1 VTLARALSEN
11 DDAAMHRGLTP
22 PGGLSRFDRARRAAK
37 LWHLAAALRTGPD
50 FRHVHGDIAMLNRP
64 LTTTLA
70 AIAVA
75 ATAACSTTPSAP
87 GYYSNT
93 AAPAPAYARPA
104 PYSDQGVVRAI
115 DVIPVASRPVGAGA
129 ILGAIVGG
137 VVGNQF
143 GSGSGRA
150 LTTIGGAV
158 AGGVAGNAIEKKTR
172 KEDEVFR
179 VSVRFDDGSIRDF
192 DYQQIGSLRVGDRV
206 RLVDGQ
212 LHMLQ

>member
-1 VTLARALSEN
+1 
-11 DDAAMHRGLTP
+11 M
-22 PGGLSRFDRARRAAK
+22 
-37 LWHLAAALRTGPD
+37 
-50 FRHVHGDIAMLNRP
+50 INRP
-64 LTTTLA
+64 LTTSLA
-70 AIAVA
+70 AVALA
-75 ATAACSTTPSAP
+75 ATAACTTTPTSAP
-87 GYYSNT
+87 GYYST
-93 AAPAPAYARPA
+93 APAPSSTYSRPV

-115 DVIPVASRPVGAGA
+115 EVIPVASRPVGAGA

-158 AGGVAGNAIEKKTR
+158 AGGVAGNAIEQRTR
-172 KEDEVFR
+172 RDDEVYR

-192 DYQQIGSLRVGDRV
+192 DYQQVGGLRVGDRV

>member
-1 VTLARALSEN
+1 
-11 DDAAMHRGLTP
+11 MIH
-22 PGGLSRFDRARRAAK
+22 
-37 LWHLAAALRTGPD
+37 
-50 FRHVHGDIAMLNRP
+50 RP

-70 AIAVA
+70 AVALA
-75 ATAACSTTPSAP
+75 ATAACTTTPTSAP
-87 GYYSNT
+87 AYYST
-93 AAPAPAYARPA
+93 APAPSSTYSRPV

-115 DVIPVASRPVGAGA
+115 EVIPVAARPVGAGA

-158 AGGVAGNAIEKKTR
+158 AGGVAGNAIEQRTR
-172 KEDEVFR
+172 RDDEVYR

-192 DYQQIGSLRVGDRV
+192 DYQQVGALRVGDRV

-212 LHMLQ
+212 LHMM

>member
-1 VTLARALSEN
+1 METF
-11 DDAAMHRGLTP
+11 MH
-22 PGGLSRFDRARRAAK
+22 
-37 LWHLAAALRTGPD
+37 
-50 FRHVHGDIAMLNRP
+50 NRP

-75 ATAACSTTPSAP
+75 ATAACTTTTSTAPGYAP
-87 GYYSNT
+87 GYYPAT
-93 AAPAPAYARPA
+93 PAPSSTYSRPV

-115 DVIPVASRPVGAGA
+115 DVIPVASRPSGAGV

-158 AGGVAGNAIEKKTR
+158 AGGVAGNAIEQRTR
-172 KEDEVFR
+172 REDEVYR
-179 VSVRFDDGSIRDF
+179 VSVRFEDGSIRDF
-192 DYQQIGSLRVGDRV
+192 DYQQIGGLRVGDRV

-212 LHMLQ
+212 LHYLQ

>member
-1 VTLARALSEN
+1 
-11 DDAAMHRGLTP
+11 MIHRPLTP
-22 PGGLSRFDRARRAAK
+22 P
-37 LWHLAAALRTGPD
+37 LAA
-50 FRHVHGDIAMLNRP
+50 V
-64 LTTTLA
+64 
-70 AIAVA
+70 AIA
-75 ATAACSTTPSAP
+75 ATAACTTTSTAP
-87 GYYSNT
+87 GYSST
-93 AAPAPAYARPA
+93 SPAPSSTYSRPV

-115 DVIPVASRPVGAGA
+115 DVIPVASRPSGAGA

-179 VSVRFDDGSIRDF
+179 VSVRFEDGSIRDF
-192 DYQQIGSLRVGDRV
+192 DYQQIGDLRVGDRV
-206 RLVDGQ
+206 RLVNGQ
-212 LHMLQ
+212 LHYVQ

>member
-1 VTLARALSEN
+1 MPTRL
-11 DDAAMHRGLTP
+11 
-22 PGGLSRFDRARRAAK
+22 
-37 LWHLAAALRTGPD
+37 
-50 FRHVHGDIAMLNRP
+50 

-70 AIAVA
+70 AVVIAA
-75 ATAACSTTPSAP
+75 SAACSTSTAP
-87 GYYSNT
+87 AYDRYG
-93 AAPAPAYARPA
+93 AAPAPSSTYSRPV

-115 DVIPVASRPVGAGA
+115 DVIPIASRPSGAGV

-192 DYQQIGSLRVGDRV
+192 DYQQIGDLRVGDRV

-212 LHMLQ
+212 LHFVQ

>member
-1 VTLARALSEN
+1 
-11 DDAAMHRGLTP
+11 M
-22 PGGLSRFDRARRAAK
+22 
-37 LWHLAAALRTGPD
+37 
-50 FRHVHGDIAMLNRP
+50 INRP
-64 LTTTLA
+64 LTTSLA
-70 AIAVA
+70 AVALA
-75 ATAACSTTPSAP
+75 ATAACTTTPTIAP
-87 GYYSNT
+87 GYYST
-93 AAPAPAYARPA
+93 APAPSSTYSRPV

-115 DVIPVASRPVGAGA
+115 EVIPVASRPVGAGA

-158 AGGVAGNAIEKKTR
+158 AGGVAGNAIEQRTR
-172 KEDEVFR
+172 RDDEVYR

-192 DYQQIGSLRVGDRV
+192 DYQQVGALRVGDRV

-212 LHMLQ
+212 LHMM

>member
-1 VTLARALSEN
+1 
-11 DDAAMHRGLTP
+11 
-22 PGGLSRFDRARRAAK
+22 
-37 LWHLAAALRTGPD
+37 
-50 FRHVHGDIAMLNRP
+50 MLNRP

-75 ATAACSTTPSAP
+75 ATAACTTTPSTAP
-87 GYYSNT
+87 GYSSGYY
-93 AAPAPAYARPA
+93 APAPAPVSQYSRSTPYA
-104 PYSDQGVVRAI
+104 DEGVVRAI
-115 DVIPVASRPVGAGA
+115 DVIPVASRPSGAGA

-158 AGGVAGNAIEKKTR
+158 AGGVAGNAVEQRTR
-172 KEDEVFR
+172 REDEVYR
-179 VSVRFDDGSIRDF
+179 VSVRFNDGSVRDF
-192 DYQQIGSLRVGDRV
+192 DYQQVGGLRVGDRV

-212 LHMLQ
+212 LHMM